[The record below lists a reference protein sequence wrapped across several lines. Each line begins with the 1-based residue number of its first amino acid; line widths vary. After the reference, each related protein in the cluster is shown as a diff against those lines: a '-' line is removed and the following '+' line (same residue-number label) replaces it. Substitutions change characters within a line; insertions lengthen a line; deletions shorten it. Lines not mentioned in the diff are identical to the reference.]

1 MCHISLFTA
10 GCYSYQ
16 CTVYRYTSCTVMI
29 ELFFLKANIIGTDDS
44 VTKATD
50 RASWKIYG
58 PNRVSYMYTV
68 MLWWVLICMYGCGI
82 IVSVC
87 RIGIVKPLKQFL
99 NTEFGQVNIS
109 KKGFHRSHSKVTS
122 LVEKLCQ
129 VIFDDSSVCLCLCLS
144 ICVCLSVCVCVCL
157 CVCISVSMCVCDC
170 VCVYAHVYTF
180 SI

>member
-1 MCHISLFTA
+1 MCHISLFNA

-16 CTVYRYTSCTVMI
+16 YTVYRYTSCTVMI
-29 ELFFLKANIIGTDDS
+29 ELLYLKANIIGTDDS

-50 RASWKIYG
+50 RTSWKIYG

-68 MLWWVLICMYGCGI
+68 MLWWVLICVYGCGI

-99 NTEFGQVNIS
+99 STEFGQVNIS
-109 KKGFHRSHSKVTS
+109 KKGFHKSHSKVIG

-129 VIFDDSSVCLCLCLS
+129 VIFDDSSVCVSVSIRLYVCLPLCLYF
-144 ICVCLSVCVCVCL
+144 SVCVCL
-157 CVCISVSMCVCDC
+157 WL
-170 VCVYAHVYTF
+170 CVYAHVYTF
-180 SI
+180 AYA